1 MFLAAQW
8 TLTVVNQLTVALAS
22 GQGDITTQAFSV
34 HSSNDVV
41 LGNNGLASLY
51 EEILTALILHLF
63 LCILWWQH
71 MIF

>member
-22 GQGDITTQAFSV
+22 GQGDITTQAFL
-34 HSSNDVV
+34 SSFNDVV